1 MSELIQSIE
10 VKGFRGFKSLEIP
23 TFGKVNLITGK
34 NNAGKSSLLEAIR
47 ILVTRGSLDTL
58 QAILN
63 YREETNEYADPERDL
78 LAVDFGPY
86 RNLFTGFPD
95 FSAGAASFSIEASG
109 RISSGF
115 SSLAV
120 KTAWAIRHMDPDRGS
135 ISYEATPDLFG
146 DLEGVPALEMTAGE
160 RRRIVPLHLRG
171 IARRVT
177 GLSPFGD
184 GATDALRS
192 VYLDPFSSR
201 STGQL
206 GVLWDAVALTDVQAE
221 VLKALQLI
229 SPDIEAVSMVG
240 SGEARGRPRTAI
252 VRSSQFDSPVPL
264 RTFGDG
270 VNRLFG
276 IVLSLCNAKNGV
288 LLVDEFENGLHH
300 SVQASIWSTIF
311 RLASDLNVQVFA
323 TSHSEDCVHAFQ
335 QAAAESPEDG
345 VLVRLTRRGDQVFPT
360 EFDEDELAIA
370 TRNDIEVR

>member
-1 MSELIQSIE
+1 
-10 VKGFRGFKSLEIP
+10 
-23 TFGKVNLITGK
+23 
-34 NNAGKSSLLEAIR
+34 
-47 ILVTRGSLDTL
+47 
-58 QAILN
+58 
-63 YREETNEYADPERDL
+63 
-78 LAVDFGPY
+78 
-86 RNLFTGFPD
+86 
-95 FSAGAASFSIEASG
+95 
-109 RISSGF
+109 
-115 SSLAV
+115 
-120 KTAWAIRHMDPDRGS
+120 
-135 ISYEATPDLFG
+135 
-146 DLEGVPALEMTAGE
+146 
-160 RRRIVPLHLRG
+160 
-171 IARRVT
+171 
-177 GLSPFGD
+177 
-184 GATDALRS
+184 
-192 VYLDPFSSR
+192 
-201 STGQL
+201 
-206 GVLWDAVALTDVQAE
+206 
-221 VLKALQLI
+221 
-229 SPDIEAVSMVG
+229 MVG